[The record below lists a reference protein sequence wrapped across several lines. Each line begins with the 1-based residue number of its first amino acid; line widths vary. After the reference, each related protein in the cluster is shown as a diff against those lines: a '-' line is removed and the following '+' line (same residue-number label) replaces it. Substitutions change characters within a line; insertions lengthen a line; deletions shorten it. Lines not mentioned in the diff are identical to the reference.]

1 MQQRF
6 ISAFAAR
13 PPSAFLFMI
22 LPEREKKRENHR
34 ESLISEE
41 TDVSRNVFILL
52 IAFSMTGEKPTVS

>member
-6 ISAFAAR
+6 ISAFVAR

-34 ESLISEE
+34 ESLISLCSHS
-41 TDVSRNVFILL
+41 V
-52 IAFSMTGEKPTVS
+52 